1 MLENGRWQKR
11 RDSCRMWKKNDWW
24 WQGAD
29 FYHHVTHRIIKRLI
43 ITFFWCHIETDGWK
57 NAKPRYITELFWT
70 SQGCSHCRVLRPFR
84 LNSTLW
90 HTTQQEPPTYVFW
103 FVPKYDISHSL
114 IFRNQ
119 THIIVLNAQGTF
131 EGTFGKKHKW
141 LNGGFV
147 WFTGDW
153 GTTNAFR
160 WKCD

>member
-1 MLENGRWQKR
+1 MAKTQRQLSDVEKEWLMVRGSRFL
-11 RDSCRMWKKNDWW
+11 SS
-24 WQGAD
+24 
-29 FYHHVTHRIIKRLI
+29 HHAQNHKTSHNY
-43 ITFFWCHIETDGWK
+43 FFLCQIETDGWK